1 MNFTEV
7 NNVDALI
14 KKFADDYEWDLPVQ
28 AAVDFGKQFFVQG
41 INTVVNEDQL
51 DVDSVKTGE
60 GSEFERMLTLFIQR
74 IQEIIQR
81 TWKPQSSTYDLSYLN
96 VSVED
101 ARNLILKA
109 FPEWVQLNA
118 SNVDVPIDE
127 VNK

>member
-1 MNFTEV
+1 MDFTEV
-7 NNVDALI
+7 TNVDTLI